1 MHSARGVV
9 GHRSALTVDGA
20 GPGKSLSPHRGIPPK
35 MYRIG
40 ELVEYSS
47 MSRQT
52 IHNYTTM
59 GLLTESRWSNG
70 GHRLYDETVFERL
83 NRIVE
88 LKSQGKSLDYIRKYF
103 LRVDSE

>member
-1 MHSARGVV
+1 MDSEKGVV
-9 GHRSALTVDGA
+9 EDRSGLAVDGGLRG
-20 GPGKSLSPHRGIPPK
+20 GPLRPRRAIPPK

-40 ELVEYSS
+40 ELVEYSGV
-47 MSRQT
+47 SRQT

-83 NRIVE
+83 NQIVE